1 MPCLICDLRPTA
13 AALLDEYQSLLGTG
27 EAVALFWPAS
37 KEAPETYTLSA
48 QELQTCFE
56 SEQLAFVPG
65 AELPRWLPLDEFHRI
80 LLIAETPGLTRA
92 ERALADLLLARGV
105 EAVEVLSPAAAADLA
120 QSWASGRRTG
130 AVVLT

>member
-13 AALLDEYQSLLGTG
+13 ASLLDEYQSLLGTG
-27 EAVALFWPAS
+27 EAVALFWPAIE
-37 KEAPETYTLSA
+37 EAPVAYTVSA

-56 SEQLAFVPG
+56 NEQLAFVPG
-65 AELPRWLPLDEFHRI
+65 AELPRWLLLDEFHRI
-80 LLIAETPGLTRA
+80 LLISPGPALTPA
-92 ERALADLLLARGV
+92 ERALADLLLARDA

-130 AVVLT
+130 ALVLR